1 MNNVLP
7 DRVMAGEDSPSL
19 ETASQLE
26 RLRAYFSASA
36 REWQELYQRPR
47 RVNDLVLAERR
58 ELAVAMIR
66 ELVAAG
72 GRVLDAGCGAGL
84 VGLDLAE
91 QGYFVH
97 GVDIAEPM
105 LELSRRR
112 FREAGIADER
122 REFSCGELLS
132 VELPR
137 GSFDAIVAL
146 GFLEYQ
152 VDEAPLLARFRELL
166 RPGGTLVVSGPTEIR
181 IANYLGLSTR
191 LRAELEQRGLVE
203 RVQRG
208 YGLGLHRY
216 DPERFHALLGAAG
229 LELVRCHGHGFVEFE
244 GPLRRLPYAG
254 ERALHRLFTRLSGVL
269 PLGRYGNDLLALG
282 RKPR

>member
-1 MNNVLP
+1 M
-7 DRVMAGEDSPSL
+7 

-26 RLRAYFSASA
+26 RLREYFSASA

-58 ELAVAMIR
+58 ELAVEMIR
-66 ELVAAG
+66 AHVAPG

-91 QGYFVH
+91 LGYFVH

-105 LELSRRR
+105 LELARRR
-112 FREAGIADER
+112 FREAGLVDER
-122 REFSCGELLS
+122 AAFTCGDLLS
-132 VELPR
+132 LAFARE
-137 GSFDAIVAL
+137 SFDAVVAL

-152 VDEAPLLARFRELL
+152 VDEAPLLTRFFELL
-166 RPGGTLVVSGPTEIR
+166 KPGGTLVVSGPTAIR
-181 IANYLGLSTR
+181 LANYLGLSTR
-191 LRAELEQRGLVE
+191 LRAELERRGLLA

-216 DPERFHALLGAAG
+216 DPERFRALLTRAG

-244 GPLRRLPYAG
+244 GPLRRLPYAA
-254 ERALHRLFTRLSGVL
+254 ERAMHRLFTRLSAL
-269 PLGRYGNDLLALG
+269 APLGRYGNDMLALA
-282 RKPR
+282 RKPH

>member
-1 MNNVLP
+1 
-7 DRVMAGEDSPSL
+7 MAGEDSPSL

-26 RLRAYFSASA
+26 RLREYFSASA

-58 ELAVAMIR
+58 ELAVQKIR
-66 ELVAAG
+66 ARVAPG

-91 QGYFVH
+91 LGYFVH

-105 LELSRRR
+105 LELARRR
-112 FREAGIADER
+112 FHEAGIAEER
-122 REFSCGELLS
+122 ATFTSGELTSLTLEPAS
-132 VELPR
+132 Y
-137 GSFDAIVAL
+137 DAVLAL

-152 VDEAPLLARFRELL
+152 VEEAPLLARFRELL
-166 RPGGTLVVSGPTEIR
+166 KPGGTLVVSGPTRIR
-181 IANYLGLSTR
+181 LANYLGVSTR
-191 LRAELEQRGLVE
+191 LQAELERLGL
-203 RVQRG
+203 RQAVQRG

-216 DPERFHALLGAAG
+216 DPERFRALLGASG
-229 LELVRCHGHGFVEFE
+229 LELVECHGHGFVEFE
-244 GPLRRLPYAG
+244 GPLRRLPYAA
-254 ERALHRLFTRLSGVL
+254 ERALHQLFTRLSAL
-269 PLGRYGNDLLALG
+269 APLGRYGNDMLAVG